1 LAALEVIITRSS
13 PNAFFKMAA
22 SRFHCFFVLNFAFL
36 VDISVLL
43 YVPFNA
49 TLGKGAKM

>member
-36 VDISVLL
+36 VDIS

-49 TLGKGAKM
+49 TLGKGAKI